1 MWGRVPTASLPP
13 SLWTGQLLLPILQE
27 VLLGR
32 DAPHLPPHLI
42 PSPPFAVQKSS
53 EMPHSSN

>member
-1 MWGRVPTASLPP
+1 MWGRVPTPSLPP
-13 SLWTGQLLLPILQE
+13 SFWTRQLLLPILQE

-32 DAPHLPPHLI
+32 DAPPIPHTSS
-42 PSPPFAVQKSS
+42 PCPPFAVQKSS